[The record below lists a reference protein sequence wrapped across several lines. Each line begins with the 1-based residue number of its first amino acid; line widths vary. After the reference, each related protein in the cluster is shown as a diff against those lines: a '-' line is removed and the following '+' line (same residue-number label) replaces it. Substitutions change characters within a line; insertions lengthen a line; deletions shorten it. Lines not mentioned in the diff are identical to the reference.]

1 VRWWTKRHL
10 ERVLGYVEKGQ
21 AEGASLV
28 LGGDRILKDSGGY
41 FMAPTIFDN
50 VKNKMSIATEE
61 IFGPVLSVISFDT
74 IEEAVGLAND
84 NAYGLG
90 AAIWSS
96 NIDTA
101 LSAARR
107 LRAGQVWINNYD
119 ASDLSVPWG
128 GFKQSETGRDKS
140 LHAFDEYTGLK
151 ATWIQI
157 R

>member
-1 VRWWTKRHL
+1 
-10 ERVLGYVEKGQ
+10 
-21 AEGASLV
+21 
-28 LGGDRILKDSGGY
+28 
-41 FMAPTIFDN
+41 MAPTIFDN